1 MSETPLTPNEA
12 DLLRHHF
19 SERFRHDWW
28 ANDTLLTFLEQQPGV
43 RRTAA
48 YEAGLQEACH
58 LFGHLLA
65 TELLWLGR
73 VESSEDVAVPVW
85 GTREPSK
92 LRALLGQARS
102 KWKALLDS
110 LAPSDCWRVVTYRNT
125 TGQTY
130 ENTLIQIIASLDPP
144 PGTGSRRAP
153 RSRAGTTGFGL
164 HCVSQAPTGNHRVWT
179 TLCISGSHGQIDSPR
194 WA

>member
-102 KWKALLDS
+102 KWKTLLDS

-125 TGQTY
+125 TITR
-130 ENTLIQIIASLDPP
+130 P
-144 PGTGSRRAP
+144 
-153 RSRAGTTGFGL
+153 TTGHRFSP
-164 HCVSQAPTGNHRVWT
+164 CSEISSWNHRVWT
-179 TLCISGSHGQIDSPR
+179 TLCISGSHGQIDSSR

>member
-58 LFGHLLA
+58 LFGHLVA

-130 ENTLIQIIASLDPP
+130 ENTLIQIIAHVLNHSTHHRAQVLAVLRDLELEP
-144 PGTGSRRAP
+144 PGLDYIVYLRLPRAD
-153 RSRAGTTGFGL
+153 R
-164 HCVSQAPTGNHRVWT
+164 
-179 TLCISGSHGQIDSPR
+179 
-194 WA
+194 